1 MPRSCESLSTH
12 GDYSVEK
19 ALSELCPNLSAGISL
34 NTRRYLVILHS
45 NKSTKDDT
53 PAENEKYF
61 KSRGSLKRDSL
72 KSNVSSNNSSIND
85 SANIILFGEVFLQTY
100 IHIII
105 IIITKNMTIKS
116 HAITKFHNFLY
127 FSQVM
132 FLLISMRKVKTNLSI
147 LLPFSMLKSME
158 M

>member
-1 MPRSCESLSTH
+1 MPRSCEYLSSH

-34 NTRRYLVILHS
+34 NTRRYLALLNS

-105 IIITKNMTIKS
+105 IIITKNID
-116 HAITKFHNFLY
+116 H
-127 FSQVM
+127 
-132 FLLISMRKVKTNLSI
+132 
-147 LLPFSMLKSME
+147 LKSCYNKLSQFSCILVRLCFS
-158 M
+158 

>member
-19 ALSELCPNLSAGISL
+19 ALSELCPKLSAGISL
-34 NTRRYLVILHS
+34 NTRRYLALLNS

-72 KSNVSSNNSSIND
+72 KSNVSLNNSSIND
-85 SANIILFGEVFLQTY
+85 SANISLFGEVFLHFY
-100 IHIII
+100 NHMIL
-105 IIITKNMTIKS
+105 IIITKNIQN
-116 HAITKFHNFLY
+116 HAITKFHNFLI
-127 FSQVM
+127 FSVR
-132 FLLISMRKVKTNLSI
+132 LC
-147 LLPFSMLKSME
+147 FS
-158 M
+158 

>member
-1 MPRSCESLSTH
+1 MSLRMPRSCESLSTH

-34 NTRRYLVILHS
+34 NTRRYLALLSS

-61 KSRGSLKRDSL
+61 NSRGSLKRDSL

-85 SANIILFGEVFLQTY
+85 SANISLFGEVFLQTY
-100 IHIII
+100 IHMIII
-105 IIITKNMTIKS
+105 IVNKNIDHSKS
-116 HAITKFHNFLY
+116 CYNKV
-127 FSQVM
+127 SQ
-132 FLLISMRKVKTNLSI
+132 FFI
-147 LLPFSMLKSME
+147 F
-158 M
+158 

>member
-1 MPRSCESLSTH
+1 MSLRMPRSCESLSTH

-34 NTRRYLVILHS
+34 NTRRYLALLNS

-72 KSNVSSNNSSIND
+72 KSNVSSNNSSTND
-85 SANIILFGEVFLQTY
+85 SANICLFGEVFLQSY

-105 IIITKNMTIKS
+105 IFNHLKLCYNKVSQFSYILVR
-116 HAITKFHNFLY
+116 LY
-127 FSQVM
+127 FS
-132 FLLISMRKVKTNLSI
+132 
-147 LLPFSMLKSME
+147 
-158 M
+158 